1 MTYEQAIELA
11 KKKDEEGFRFLYES
25 TYRDKYYIALKYM
38 QNEEDA
44 LDVLQDAYIRAFD
57 KLDTLENAEKFPAW
71 LGMIVANTAKNALVK
86 KKPVLFSEMSTENED
101 GDSFEFQIEDERIEG
116 QPELS
121 YTKEETRELVQQMIS
136 SLSDEQRLC
145 ILMFYMEDM
154 SIRDIAE
161 TLDCSENTVKS
172 RLNYGR
178 KNLKAKGE
186 ELQKKGYKLYGVAPL
201 PLLLY
206 LLRSEGTGYLSGT
219 GIADLL
225 SYQNLLKPTKGSP
238 APEPSSSGSHPNAE
252 PPTSAAGNP
261 AGQAAKQFIRTAAGK
276 VAIGAVAVALT
287 AGVIAAVLLTQS
299 SDDAE
304 TAVPESSVVNT
315 QETGTAGETP
325 ESSVEGTVAQESSEE
340 IPQETEPLWKTAYAE
355 VISDPAAWL
364 LDTSHTKNTSLSE
377 RVESGL
383 DFQALLDETSVY
395 QYTLFDMNQDGTPE
409 LILNTMEYSLGFE
422 DWFFCTCNEEGVY
435 LIDAQTWS
443 FRNMLAVCDEN
454 MVWIGYDSFQ
464 PEISITLITMSADAI
479 EGSDALYHGPAESAP
494 ETEEPDWH
502 STEDTDYILGYMT
515 DK

>member
-1 MTYEQAIELA
+1 MTYGQAIELA
-11 KKKDEEGFRFLYES
+11 KKKDEDGFRFLYES

-71 LGMIVANTAKNALVK
+71 LGMIVANTAKNALVR

-101 GDSFEFQIEDERIEG
+101 GDSFEFLIEDERIES

-206 LLRSEGTGYLSGT
+206 LLRLEGTGYLSGT

-238 APEPSSSGSHPNAE
+238 APERPSSGGGHPNAE

-261 AGQAAKQFIRTAAGK
+261 AKQAAKQFIRTAAGK
-276 VAIGAVAVALT
+276 VTIGAVAVAAT

-304 TAVPESSVVNT
+304 TTVPESSVVNT
-315 QETGTAGETP
+315 QETGTAMENCLCRSDKRPCGLF
-325 ESSVEGTVAQESSEE
+325 SGYVAHQRCRLGRENR
-340 IPQETEPLWKTAYAE
+340 IR
-355 VISDPAAWL
+355 
-364 LDTSHTKNTSLSE
+364 SL
-377 RVESGL
+377 
-383 DFQALLDETSVY
+383 
-395 QYTLFDMNQDGTPE
+395 
-409 LILNTMEYSLGFE
+409 
-422 DWFFCTCNEEGVY
+422 
-435 LIDAQTWS
+435 
-443 FRNMLAVCDEN
+443 
-454 MVWIGYDSFQ
+454 
-464 PEISITLITMSADAI
+464 
-479 EGSDALYHGPAESAP
+479 
-494 ETEEPDWH
+494 
-502 STEDTDYILGYMT
+502 
-515 DK
+515 